1 MTDATVGGIDFKD
14 LFASI
19 DTMDTERFLSFI
31 DPSATFRFGSSPPV
45 TGHEAIR
52 AAVEGFF
59 ASFAALQ
66 HELQRTVTED
76 NVVACE
82 GEVTYTRH
90 DTSTITLPFVNI
102 FETSGGLISLYRIYI
117 DIAPLFDFGKPQ

>member
-1 MTDATVGGIDFKD
+1 MTDGSTAGINFKK

-19 DTMDTERFLSFI
+19 DSMDTEGFLGFI
-31 DPSATFRFGSSPPV
+31 HEDATFRFGSSPAA

-59 ASFAALQ
+59 SSFAALR
-66 HELQRTVTED
+66 HDLQQVITD
-76 NVVACE
+76 GDYVACE

-90 DTSTITLPFVNI
+90 DGSKITLPFVNV
-102 FETSGGLISLYRIYI
+102 FEVDGDLISQYRVYI
-117 DIAPLFDFGKPQ
+117 DIGPLFQP